1 VRENRPLGAGYLIVI
16 SMLVRFLATLADSG
30 NLVHF
35 AVFGSRPAV
44 EFKPSPG
51 LAKFGITSA
60 VLK

>member
-1 VRENRPLGAGYLIVI
+1 MI

-35 AVFGSRPAV
+35 AVFGSRPAA
-44 EFKPSPG
+44 EFKPSPE

-60 VLK
+60 VLN